1 MAKVRDL
8 ARDLF
13 NLGKGIGLNKPRVG
27 HEKEFNLDRFKGALQ
42 EKNSLQRAN
51 RYVVSIIFEMFYF
64 KKRNLLRSHNDNFRI
79 RVHNY

>member
-1 MAKVRDL
+1 MAKIRDL

-51 RYVVSIIFEMFYF
+51 RYVVSIIPPAWAC
-64 KKRNLLRSHNDNFRI
+64 LL
-79 RVHNY
+79 